1 MKPIS
6 LAYCLKHCLHM
17 FSPYFL
23 MIPCWL
29 LQTRLVKEKSFNPN
43 TLIPPYTL
51 TKSSLDGCSYDL
63 LFKKKNLSVT
73 VSFLILASYSQ
84 SESYSKKSQ
93 HLRLR
98 C

>member
-29 LQTRLVKEKSFNPN
+29 LQTRLVKEKVYLRSNESLKADGEFSCWEFILFLLVVEINRKAIGIDFALWG
-43 TLIPPYTL
+43 TLRYSN
-51 TKSSLDGCSYDL
+51 KL
-63 LFKKKNLSVT
+63 LEL
-73 VSFLILASYSQ
+73 L
-84 SESYSKKSQ
+84 
-93 HLRLR
+93 
-98 C
+98 